1 MPFVSP
7 VTTKGLAV
15 PVAVWLVAPDAA
27 HVAVK
32 LVAVP
37 PLVDCVKATVIC
49 ETPAVTELMVGAFGL
64 AVVADGVTDTALEA
78 TLLPMALVALTV
90 QL

>member
-1 MPFVSP
+1 

-49 ETPAVTELMVGAFGL
+49 EVPAVTELMVGAPGT
-64 AVVADGVTDTALEA
+64 VIADGVTDTVPEA
-78 TLLPMALVALTV
+78 TLLPLAFFAVTL

>member
-1 MPFVSP
+1 M
-7 VTTKGLAV
+7 TTKGLAA
-15 PVAVWLVAPDAA
+15 PVAVFVP

-37 PLVDCVKATVIC
+37 PLVEFAKATVIC
-49 ETPAVTELMVGAFGL
+49 AEPAVTELIVGVPGL
-64 AVVADGVTDTALEA
+64 VTAKGVTDTALEA
-78 TLLPMALVALTV
+78 ALLPTALVALTV